1 MDTSQILVDRASPVR
16 SGEELDWPQLES
28 FLRDQLEDVDG
39 DFAVEQF
46 PSGHSNLTYLVR
58 FGDRELVMRRPP
70 FGNPVKTAHDMG
82 REFRVLSKLCN
93 VFPPAPRPFL
103 FCTDPD
109 VIGDDFYVMERR
121 TGVVLRRDNTPPL
134 LSEDPT
140 MTNSLC
146 EAFVDNLAA
155 LHCVDYR
162 AAGLGEL
169 GRPQGYIDRQVTGWI
184 GRYEKAKTDDLVQ
197 LEQLGQWLDGNRP
210 PDGTPALI
218 HNDYKYDNLLLDSG
232 DLTKVV
238 AVLDWEMATVGDPL
252 MDLGMT
258 LCYWIEKND
267 PALLR
272 QLAFGPTMLEG
283 SYSRHELV
291 DRYANQVG
299 IAVPDMLFYYCFGMF
314 KLATI
319 IQQIYARFER
329 GLTDDARFAGWNK
342 QVEAIGIAA
351 VTTLAAGKL

>member
-16 SGEELDWPQLES
+16 SGEELDWPRLES
-28 FLRDQLEDVDG
+28 FLRDQLEDVEG

-58 FGDRELVMRRPP
+58 FGDRELVIRRPP

-140 MTNSLC
+140 VASRLC

-162 AAGLGEL
+162 AAGLAEL
-169 GRPQGYIDRQVTGWI
+169 GRPQGYIDRQVSGWI

-197 LEQLGQWLDGNRP
+197 LEQLGGWLEDHQP
-210 PDGTPALI
+210 QDGTPALI
-218 HNDYKYDNLLLDSG
+218 HNDYKYDNLLLDSE
-232 DLTKVV
+232 DLAKIV

-291 DRYANQVG
+291 ERYANQVG

-319 IQQIYARFER
+319 IQQIYARFQR
-329 GLTDDARFAGWNK
+329 GLTDDTRFAGWNK

-351 VTTLAAGKL
+351 VTTLAAGKI